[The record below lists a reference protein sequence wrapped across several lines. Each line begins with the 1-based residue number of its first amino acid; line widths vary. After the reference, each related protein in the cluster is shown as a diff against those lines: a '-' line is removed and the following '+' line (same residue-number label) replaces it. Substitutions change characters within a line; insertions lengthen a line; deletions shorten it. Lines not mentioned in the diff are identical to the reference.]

1 MKKFRLINEK
11 VITVFLCSMITLF
24 AFSSFLSNVDKEVL
38 SNMFSSVNMIEEEAK
53 EEFVDS
59 ISELSKENN
68 VTKRVIV
75 YDGMTM
81 SELTEK
87 LNRSLKS
94 TIAGKGDIFAS
105 YSLERGVDPYL
116 AVSIMLLETGCNW
129 SCSSLM
135 RRCNNV
141 GGQKGSPSCDGGSY
155 KSYPSLD
162 EGIKGF
168 IDNIADNY
176 YAYGL
181 TTPEAMNKK
190 YAASDMWAIKVN
202 TGGNSSHNNV
212 EPYTV
217 TYMYK
222 RIKLKT

>member
-1 MKKFRLINEK
+1 MEKFRLINEK

-135 RRCNNV
+135 RKCNNV
-141 GGQKGSPSCDGGSY
+141 GGQKGLPSCDGGSY
-155 KSYPSLD
+155 RAYPSLD

-190 YAASDMWAIKVN
+190 YAESNMWAIKVN
-202 TGGNSSHNNV
+202 NYISSV
-212 EPYTV
+212 
-217 TYMYK
+217 K
-222 RIKLKT
+222 AK

>member
-129 SCSSLM
+129 YCSSLM

-202 TGGNSSHNNV
+202 NYISSV
-212 EPYTV
+212 
-217 TYMYK
+217 K
-222 RIKLKT
+222 AK

>member
-1 MKKFRLINEK
+1 MKKFRLFNEK

-135 RRCNNV
+135 RKCNNV

-190 YAASDMWAIKVN
+190 YAASNMWAIKVN
-202 TGGNSSHNNV
+202 NYISSV
-212 EPYTV
+212 
-217 TYMYK
+217 K
-222 RIKLKT
+222 AK

>member
-1 MKKFRLINEK
+1 MEKFRLINEK

-38 SNMFSSVNMIEEEAK
+38 SNMFSSVNMIEEDTK

-135 RRCNNV
+135 RKCNNV

-202 TGGNSSHNNV
+202 NYISSV
-212 EPYTV
+212 
-217 TYMYK
+217 K
-222 RIKLKT
+222 AK

>member
-1 MKKFRLINEK
+1 M
-11 VITVFLCSMITLF
+11 TVFTCSMLTLF
-24 AFSSFLSNVDKEVL
+24 AFSSFLSNIDKESL
-38 SNMFSSVNMIEEEAK
+38 KNIFSSVNMTQEEEIIK
-53 EEFVDS
+53 IDS
-59 ISELSKENN
+59 IAELKKEGN
-68 VTKRVIV
+68 VTKKVIV
-75 YDGMTM
+75 YDVMTM
-81 SELTEK
+81 SELAEK

-94 TIAGKGDIFAS
+94 TIAGKGDVFAS

-135 RRCNNV
+135 RKCNNV

-181 TTPEAMNKK
+181 TTPESMNKK
-190 YAASDMWAIKVN
+190 YAESNMWAIKVN
-202 TGGNSSHNNV
+202 NYISSV
-212 EPYTV
+212 
-217 TYMYK
+217 K
-222 RIKLKT
+222 AK

>member
-94 TIAGKGDIFAS
+94 TIAGKGDVFAS

-135 RRCNNV
+135 RKCNNV

-162 EGIKGF
+162 EGIKRF

-202 TGGNSSHNNV
+202 NYISSV
-212 EPYTV
+212 
-217 TYMYK
+217 K
-222 RIKLKT
+222 AK

>member
-1 MKKFRLINEK
+1 MEKFRLINDK

-38 SNMFSSVNMIEEEAK
+38 SNMFSSVNMIEEETK

-135 RRCNNV
+135 RKCNNV

-190 YAASDMWAIKVN
+190 YAASNMWAIKVN
-202 TGGNSSHNNV
+202 NYISSV
-212 EPYTV
+212 
-217 TYMYK
+217 K
-222 RIKLKT
+222 AK

>member
-11 VITVFLCSMITLF
+11 VMTVFLCSMITLF

-38 SNMFSSVNMIEEEAK
+38 GNMFSSVNMIEEEAK

-135 RRCNNV
+135 RKCNNV

-190 YAASDMWAIKVN
+190 YAASNMWAIKVN
-202 TGGNSSHNNV
+202 NYISSV
-212 EPYTV
+212 
-217 TYMYK
+217 K
-222 RIKLKT
+222 AK

>member
-1 MKKFRLINEK
+1 MEKFRLINEK

-94 TIAGKGDIFAS
+94 TIAGKGDIFSS

-190 YAASDMWAIKVN
+190 YAASNVWAIKVN
-202 TGGNSSHNNV
+202 NYISSV
-212 EPYTV
+212 
-217 TYMYK
+217 K
-222 RIKLKT
+222 AK

>member
-1 MKKFRLINEK
+1 MEKFRLINEK

-38 SNMFSSVNMIEEEAK
+38 SNMFSSVNMIEEEVK

-135 RRCNNV
+135 RKCNNV

-190 YAASDMWAIKVN
+190 YAASNMWAIKVN
-202 TGGNSSHNNV
+202 NYISSV
-212 EPYTV
+212 
-217 TYMYK
+217 K
-222 RIKLKT
+222 AK

>member
-24 AFSSFLSNVDKEVL
+24 AFSSFLSNVDKKVL
-38 SNMFSSVNMIEEEAK
+38 SNMFSSVNMIEEETK

-81 SELTEK
+81 SELAEK

-135 RRCNNV
+135 RKCNNV

-190 YAASDMWAIKVN
+190 YAASNMWAIKVN
-202 TGGNSSHNNV
+202 NYISSV
-212 EPYTV
+212 
-217 TYMYK
+217 K
-222 RIKLKT
+222 AK

>member
-1 MKKFRLINEK
+1 VNVFKYINEK
-11 VITVFLCSMITLF
+11 VMTVFTCSMLTLF
-24 AFSSFLSNVDKEVL
+24 AFSSFLSNIDKDSL
-38 SNMFSSVNMIEEEAK
+38 KNIFSSVNMTQEEEIIK
-53 EEFVDS
+53 IDS
-59 ISELSKENN
+59 IAELKKEGN
-68 VTKRVIV
+68 VTKKVIV
-75 YDGMTM
+75 YDGMTLN
-81 SELTEK
+81 ELTEK

-94 TIAGKGDIFAS
+94 TIAGKGDVFAS

-135 RRCNNV
+135 RKCNNV

-155 KSYPSLD
+155 RAYPSLD

-190 YAASDMWAIKVN
+190 YAESNMWAIKVN
-202 TGGNSSHNNV
+202 NYISSV
-212 EPYTV
+212 
-217 TYMYK
+217 K
-222 RIKLKT
+222 AK

>member
-116 AVSIMLLETGCNW
+116 AVSIMRLETGCNW

-202 TGGNSSHNNV
+202 NYISSV
-212 EPYTV
+212 
-217 TYMYK
+217 K
-222 RIKLKT
+222 AK

>member
-1 MKKFRLINEK
+1 MNVFKYINEK
-11 VITVFLCSMITLF
+11 VMTVFTCSMLTLF
-24 AFSSFLSNVDKEVL
+24 AFSSFLSNIDKESL
-38 SNMFSSVNMIEEEAK
+38 ENLFSSVNMAEEEEIIK
-53 EEFVDS
+53 IDS
-59 ISELSKENN
+59 IAELKKEGN
-68 VTKRVIV
+68 VTKKVIV

-94 TIAGKGDIFAS
+94 TIAGKGDVFAS

-135 RRCNNV
+135 RKCNNV

-155 KSYPSLD
+155 RAYPSLD

-190 YAASDMWAIKVN
+190 YAESNMWAIKVN
-202 TGGNSSHNNV
+202 NYISSV
-212 EPYTV
+212 
-217 TYMYK
+217 K
-222 RIKLKT
+222 AK

>member
-1 MKKFRLINEK
+1 MEKFRLINEK

-181 TTPEAMNKK
+181 TTSEAMNKK
-190 YAASDMWAIKVN
+190 YAASNMWAIKVN
-202 TGGNSSHNNV
+202 NYISSV
-212 EPYTV
+212 
-217 TYMYK
+217 K
-222 RIKLKT
+222 AK

>member
-1 MKKFRLINEK
+1 MEKFRLINEK

-162 EGIKGF
+162 EGMKGF

-190 YAASDMWAIKVN
+190 YAASNMWAIKVN
-202 TGGNSSHNNV
+202 NYISSV
-212 EPYTV
+212 
-217 TYMYK
+217 K
-222 RIKLKT
+222 AK

>member
-1 MKKFRLINEK
+1 MNVFKYINEK
-11 VITVFLCSMITLF
+11 VMTVFTCSMLTLF
-24 AFSSFLSNVDKEVL
+24 AFSSFLSNIDKDSL
-38 SNMFSSVNMIEEEAK
+38 KNIFSSVNMTQEEEIIK
-53 EEFVDS
+53 IDS
-59 ISELSKENN
+59 IAELKKEGN
-68 VTKRVIV
+68 VTKKVIV
-75 YDGMTM
+75 YDGMTLN
-81 SELTEK
+81 ELTEK

-94 TIAGKGDIFAS
+94 TIAGKGDVFAS

-135 RRCNNV
+135 RKCNNV

-155 KSYPSLD
+155 RAYSSLD

-190 YAASDMWAIKVN
+190 YAESNMWAIKVN
-202 TGGNSSHNNV
+202 NYISSV
-212 EPYTV
+212 
-217 TYMYK
+217 K
-222 RIKLKT
+222 AK

>member
-1 MKKFRLINEK
+1 MDVFKYINEK
-11 VITVFLCSMITLF
+11 VMTVFTCSMLTLF
-24 AFSSFLSNVDKEVL
+24 AFSSFLSNIDKESL
-38 SNMFSSVNMIEEEAK
+38 ENIFSSVNMAQEEEIIK
-53 EEFVDS
+53 IDS
-59 ISELSKENN
+59 IAELKKEGN
-68 VTKRVIV
+68 VTKKVIV
-75 YDGMTM
+75 YDGMTLN
-81 SELTEK
+81 ELTEK

-94 TIAGKGDIFAS
+94 TIAGKGDVFAS

-135 RRCNNV
+135 RKCNNV

-155 KSYPSLD
+155 RAYPSLD

-190 YAASDMWAIKVN
+190 YAESNMWAIKVN
-202 TGGNSSHNNV
+202 NYISSV
-212 EPYTV
+212 
-217 TYMYK
+217 K
-222 RIKLKT
+222 AK

>member
-38 SNMFSSVNMIEEEAK
+38 NNMFSSVNMIEEEAK

-190 YAASDMWAIKVN
+190 YAASNVWAIKVN
-202 TGGNSSHNNV
+202 NYISSV
-212 EPYTV
+212 
-217 TYMYK
+217 K
-222 RIKLKT
+222 AK

>member
-53 EEFVDS
+53 EEFVDT

-81 SELTEK
+81 SELSEK

-135 RRCNNV
+135 RKCNNV

-202 TGGNSSHNNV
+202 NYISSV
-212 EPYTV
+212 
-217 TYMYK
+217 K
-222 RIKLKT
+222 AK

>member
-24 AFSSFLSNVDKEVL
+24 DFSSFLSNVDKEVL
-38 SNMFSSVNMIEEEAK
+38 SNMFSSVNMIEEETK

-135 RRCNNV
+135 RKCNNV

-190 YAASDMWAIKVN
+190 YAASNMWAIKVN
-202 TGGNSSHNNV
+202 NYISSV
-212 EPYTV
+212 
-217 TYMYK
+217 K
-222 RIKLKT
+222 AK

>member
-38 SNMFSSVNMIEEEAK
+38 SNMFSSVNMIEEDTK

-81 SELTEK
+81 SELAEK

-135 RRCNNV
+135 RKCNNV

-190 YAASDMWAIKVN
+190 YAASNMWAIKVN
-202 TGGNSSHNNV
+202 NYISSV
-212 EPYTV
+212 
-217 TYMYK
+217 K
-222 RIKLKT
+222 AK

>member
-11 VITVFLCSMITLF
+11 VMTVFLCSMITLF

-190 YAASDMWAIKVN
+190 YAASNMWAIKVN
-202 TGGNSSHNNV
+202 NYISSV
-212 EPYTV
+212 
-217 TYMYK
+217 K
-222 RIKLKT
+222 AK

>member
-59 ISELSKENN
+59 ISELSKEKN

-135 RRCNNV
+135 RKCNNV

-190 YAASDMWAIKVN
+190 YAASNVWAIKVN
-202 TGGNSSHNNV
+202 NYISSV
-212 EPYTV
+212 
-217 TYMYK
+217 K
-222 RIKLKT
+222 AK

>member
-38 SNMFSSVNMIEEEAK
+38 SNMFSSVNMIEEDTK

-68 VTKRVIV
+68 VTKRLIV

-81 SELTEK
+81 SELAEK

-135 RRCNNV
+135 RKCNNV

-190 YAASDMWAIKVN
+190 YAASNMWAIKVN
-202 TGGNSSHNNV
+202 NYISSV
-212 EPYTV
+212 
-217 TYMYK
+217 K
-222 RIKLKT
+222 AK

>member
-1 MKKFRLINEK
+1 MNVFKYINEK
-11 VITVFLCSMITLF
+11 VMTVFTCSMLTLF
-24 AFSSFLSNVDKEVL
+24 AFSSFLSNIDKDSL
-38 SNMFSSVNMIEEEAK
+38 KNIFSSVNMTQEEEIIK
-53 EEFVDS
+53 IDS
-59 ISELSKENN
+59 IAELKKEGN
-68 VTKRVIV
+68 VTKKVIV
-75 YDGMTM
+75 DDGMTLN
-81 SELTEK
+81 ELTEK

-94 TIAGKGDIFAS
+94 TIAGKGDVFAS

-135 RRCNNV
+135 RKCNNV

-155 KSYPSLD
+155 RAYPSLD

-190 YAASDMWAIKVN
+190 YAESNMWAIKVN
-202 TGGNSSHNNV
+202 NYISSV
-212 EPYTV
+212 
-217 TYMYK
+217 K
-222 RIKLKT
+222 AK

>member
-38 SNMFSSVNMIEEEAK
+38 SNMFSSVNMIEEETK
-53 EEFVDS
+53 EEIVDS

-135 RRCNNV
+135 RKCNNV

-202 TGGNSSHNNV
+202 NYISSV
-212 EPYTV
+212 
-217 TYMYK
+217 K
-222 RIKLKT
+222 AK

>member
-1 MKKFRLINEK
+1 
-11 VITVFLCSMITLF
+11 MITLF

-135 RRCNNV
+135 RKCNNV

-155 KSYPSLD
+155 KSYSSLD

-190 YAASDMWAIKVN
+190 YAASNMWAIKVN
-202 TGGNSSHNNV
+202 NYISSV
-212 EPYTV
+212 
-217 TYMYK
+217 K
-222 RIKLKT
+222 AK

>member
-1 MKKFRLINEK
+1 
-11 VITVFLCSMITLF
+11 
-24 AFSSFLSNVDKEVL
+24 
-38 SNMFSSVNMIEEEAK
+38 MFSSVNMIEEEAK

-141 GGQKGSPSCDGGSY
+141 GGQKGSPSCDVPDRGR
-155 KSYPSLD
+155 D
-162 EGIKGF
+162 ESNRSCPHRGWQ
-168 IDNIADNY
+168 IACWY
-176 YAYGL
+176 LA
-181 TTPEAMNKK
+181 
-190 YAASDMWAIKVN
+190 
-202 TGGNSSHNNV
+202 
-212 EPYTV
+212 
-217 TYMYK
+217 
-222 RIKLKT
+222 

>member
-1 MKKFRLINEK
+1 MEKFRLINEK

-116 AVSIMLLETGCNW
+116 AVSIML
-129 SCSSLM
+129 CSSLM

-190 YAASDMWAIKVN
+190 YAASNVWAIKVN
-202 TGGNSSHNNV
+202 NYISSV
-212 EPYTV
+212 
-217 TYMYK
+217 K
-222 RIKLKT
+222 AK

>member
-1 MKKFRLINEK
+1 MEKFRLINEK

-38 SNMFSSVNMIEEEAK
+38 SNMFSSVNMIEEEVK

-190 YAASDMWAIKVN
+190 YAASNMWAIKVN
-202 TGGNSSHNNV
+202 NYISSV
-212 EPYTV
+212 
-217 TYMYK
+217 K
-222 RIKLKT
+222 AK

>member
-68 VTKRVIV
+68 VTKRVTV

-202 TGGNSSHNNV
+202 NYISSV
-212 EPYTV
+212 
-217 TYMYK
+217 K
-222 RIKLKT
+222 AK

>member
-38 SNMFSSVNMIEEEAK
+38 SNMFSSVNMIEEDTK

-81 SELTEK
+81 SELAEK

-135 RRCNNV
+135 RKCNNV

-181 TTPEAMNKK
+181 TTLEAMNKK
-190 YAASDMWAIKVN
+190 YAASNMWAIKVN
-202 TGGNSSHNNV
+202 NYISSV
-212 EPYTV
+212 
-217 TYMYK
+217 K
-222 RIKLKT
+222 AK

>member
-59 ISELSKENN
+59 ISELSKEKN

-94 TIAGKGDIFAS
+94 TIAGKGDVFAS

-135 RRCNNV
+135 RKCNNV

-202 TGGNSSHNNV
+202 NYISSV
-212 EPYTV
+212 
-217 TYMYK
+217 K
-222 RIKLKT
+222 AK

>member
-81 SELTEK
+81 SELAEK

-135 RRCNNV
+135 RKCNNV

-202 TGGNSSHNNV
+202 N
-212 EPYTV
+212 Y
-217 TYMYK
+217 
-222 RIKLKT
+222 IKLNFN